1 MQDNA
6 NISFSFEENDVLIKI
21 SQLEKDKS
29 IPFFVKNYFEIIKK
43 EFENNEKKSELL
55 ILIEILIDFSWEM
68 LNTNIWIFVDDV
80 WRLIYGYAILY
91 KTIILSRD
99 LNYSKDELIKLC
111 DLGLL
116 MSGPLLQNKFNE
128 VIRSMNNFE
137 SDIQSEEPSK

>member
-1 MQDNA
+1 
-6 NISFSFEENDVLIKI
+6 
-21 SQLEKDKS
+21 
-29 IPFFVKNYFEIIKK
+29 
-43 EFENNEKKSELL
+43 
-55 ILIEILIDFSWEM
+55 M

>member
-21 SQLEKDKS
+21 SQLENDKS

-55 ILIEILIDFSWEM
+55 ILVEILIDFSWEM

-128 VIRSMNNFE
+128 ILF
-137 SDIQSEEPSK
+137 QEEK

>member
-6 NISFSFEENDVLIKI
+6 NISFSFEKNDVLIKI

>member
-43 EFENNEKKSELL
+43 EFENNQKKSELL